1 MSSPPFDAEKYKVLM
16 SGLECSEILLSQI
29 FEDNSSFRIDAEYFY
44 KTLIRDENKLLDIP
58 HQYLKRK
65 EIVSG
70 PFGSTLTSDAYL
82 VTGDIP
88 FVRVEN
94 IKQAFHIDMQNLVYI
109 SKRDNERI
117 IGSMLELDDIV
128 MSKVG
133 NSIGR
138 FARVDTSVNP
148 CNISENNIGIKLNAY
163 PTCLKHY
170 ILCFFNSKY
179 GYGQVWRRKSGNA
192 QPKLNVQDLSEIPIP
207 VFSEEFY
214 IRISNALI
222 ISEKLRKKSEEQYR
236 LAGKLLSHELGLD
249 NWQPSKEKISVRS
262 VAEVEQAGRW
272 DAEYYQPKYDE
283 ILSLAQDVPNKRLG
297 SIATIEKSIEPGS
310 SAYQDE
316 GIPFLRVQD
325 LTIHGFGETEI
336 HLDPIAFRDAPR
348 VKADTIL
355 LTKDGTVG
363 IAYKVEQDEDAITS
377 GAILHLHLN
386 DNDINPNY
394 LTLVLNSP
402 VVKLQAEQD
411 AGGSVIQ
418 HWKPSEIEKVVIP
431 LLPYAIQER
440 ISNKVQDAF
449 KLRHQS
455 RHLLNAAKRA
465 VEIAI
470 EEDEN
475 AALTYLSSQTDMFT
489 DEEYSTDVSQ
499 PYLKVAEPEVG
510 DNTNIDKGIKA
521 DERT

>member
-1 MSSPPFDAEKYKVLM
+1 MSSPPFDADKYKALM
-16 SGLECSEILLSQI
+16 SGLECSEVNFSQVI
-29 FEDNSSFRIDAEYFY
+29 YNSRIDSEYY
-44 KTLIRDENKLLDIP
+44 K
-58 HQYLKRK
+58 Q
-65 EIVSG
+65 
-70 PFGSTLTSDAYL
+70 
-82 VTGDIP
+82 
-88 FVRVEN
+88 
-94 IKQAFHIDMQNLVYI
+94 VYI
-109 SKRDNERI
+109 NCEEVIASLANKRMGDLVDVLTDFHAN
-117 IGSMLELDDIV
+117 GSYK
-128 MSKVG
+128 S
-133 NSIGR
+133 
-138 FARVDTSVNP
+138 
-148 CNISENNIGIKLNAY
+148 ISENYEMLDTPDYAYMVRTVDLERKDFFGDVKYVSKKTYDFLGKSKLYGGEILINKIGSPGRTYYMPHLPSKMTLGMNLFLARCNDKCTNEYLYAYLNCSFGRKLIQRFVNGTVPLSIDKASIRNII
-163 PTCLKHY
+163 
-170 ILCFFNSKY
+170 
-179 GYGQVWRRKSGNA
+179 V
-192 QPKLNVQDLSEIPIP
+192 P
-207 VFSEEFY
+207 VFSMKLY
-214 IRISNALI
+214 KQISRLI
-222 ISEKLRKKSEEQYR
+222 LISESLYKSHIESYD
-236 LAGKLLSHELGLD
+236 LAQHILSHELGLD

-283 ILSLAQDVPNKRLG
+283 ILTLAQDVPNKRLG
-297 SIATIEKSIEPGS
+297 SIVTIDKSIEPGS

-386 DNDINPNY
+386 DNDINPDY

-431 LLPYAIQER
+431 LLPYAIQEK

-455 RHLLNAAKRA
+455 QHLLHVAKRA

-470 EEDEN
+470 EEDED
-475 AALTYLSSQTDMFT
+475 AALTYLSSQTDTFT
-489 DEEYSTDVSQ
+489 DEEYSIDVSQ
-499 PYLKVAEPEVG
+499 QSLKVAEPEVG
-510 DNTNIDKGIKA
+510 DNTNIDKGLKA

>member
-1 MSSPPFDAEKYKVLM
+1 MSSPPFDAEKYIALM
-16 SGLECSEILLSQI
+16 SGLECSEVNFIAMGDHPDCRWDSEYHAVNIQKNSKLSYSKLRNLLVVSEYGLSKEMNENGVGVPIYRMNEMHNMLCDANPSKYVDIERKQI
-29 FEDNSSFRIDAEYFY
+29 EKYRLRDGDVLFNRTNSDQFVGRTGIFY
-44 KTLIRDENKLLDIP
+44 SNDLNSR
-58 HQYLKRK
+58 
-65 EIVSG
+65 VFAS
-70 PFGSTLTSDAYL
+70 YL
-82 VTGDIP
+82 VR
-88 FVRVEN
+88 FVPD
-94 IKQAFHIDMQNLVYI
+94 K
-109 SKRDNERI
+109 
-117 IGSMLELDDIV
+117 
-128 MSKVG
+128 
-133 NSIGR
+133 
-138 FARVDTSVNP
+138 
-148 CNISENNIGIKLNAY
+148 
-163 PTCLKHY
+163 
-170 ILCFFNSKY
+170 
-179 GYGQVWRRKSGNA
+179 
-192 QPKLNVQDLSEIPIP
+192 
-207 VFSEEFY
+207 
-214 IRISNALI
+214 
-222 ISEKLRKKSEEQYR
+222 
-236 LAGKLLSHELGLD
+236 GKLLSEYLTAFLSSKYGQQEIRRRARPSINQTNVNPEEVKEIEIPLLSKHLQEKIASCFRLANKLIIVSEKQYSLTQNILAHELGLY

-297 SIATIEKSIEPGS
+297 SIVTIEKSIEPGS

-475 AALTYLSSQTDMFT
+475 AAFTYLSSQTDMFT
-489 DEEYSTDVSQ
+489 DKEYSTDVSQ
-499 PYLKVAEPEVG
+499 RYLKVAEPEVG
-510 DNTNIDKGIKA
+510 NNTNIDKGIKA

>member
-16 SGLECSEILLSQI
+16 SGLEYSEVKFQSIDDNLLRLEAEYYTAHTQHYNSIIGEDATLFVQYGTSKELNENNQGYPTLRLNEINSGFIEHPQKFCDHLSESEFSKLSLKRDDVLICRTNGNPNYVGKSAVCYEDYPYAFASYLYRVRVDCNIILPQTLSSFLNGKYGRQEILKQSMHSNQVNFSPAKFKKIRIPLLSESLNQVI
-29 FEDNSSFRIDAEYFY
+29 KFVCDKAYHFW
-44 KTLIRDENKLLDIP
+44 
-58 HQYLKRK
+58 K
-65 EIVSG
+65 EINVLYSQ
-70 PFGSTLTSDAYL
+70 AQ
-82 VTGDIP
+82 
-88 FVRVEN
+88 N
-94 IKQAFHIDMQNLVYI
+94 I
-109 SKRDNERI
+109 
-117 IGSMLELDDIV
+117 
-128 MSKVG
+128 
-133 NSIGR
+133 
-138 FARVDTSVNP
+138 
-148 CNISENNIGIKLNAY
+148 
-163 PTCLKHY
+163 
-170 ILCFFNSKY
+170 
-179 GYGQVWRRKSGNA
+179 
-192 QPKLNVQDLSEIPIP
+192 
-207 VFSEEFY
+207 
-214 IRISNALI
+214 
-222 ISEKLRKKSEEQYR
+222 
-236 LAGKLLSHELGLD
+236 LAHELGLD

-297 SIATIEKSIEPGS
+297 SIVTIEKSIEPGS

-402 VVKLQAEQD
+402 VAKLQAEQD

-510 DNTNIDKGIKA
+510 NNTNIDKGIKA